1 MKITKKGAKCSKTKR
16 AKTIVKGLRAEKYKL
31 YLGNPREELL
41 GLLLFLSA
49 SEGGGDCLV
58 VDLTED

>member
-1 MKITKKGAKCSKTKR
+1 LTITKKRAKCLIQKELKPLFQDELQ
-16 AKTIVKGLRAEKYKL
+16 KKNKL

-49 SEGGGDCLV
+49 SEGGGDRLV

>member
-1 MKITKKGAKCSKTKR
+1 MKKELKPLFQHQQQKK
-16 AKTIVKGLRAEKYKL
+16 YNL

-49 SEGGGDCLV
+49 SEGVGDRLV
-58 VDLTED
+58 IDLTED